1 MHKFGNRRDIDG
13 LRALAVIPVV
23 LFHFGI
29 SPFSGG
35 FVGVDVFFVI
45 SGFLITGILYREISA
60 GRFSFVNFWARRARR
75 ILPALS
81 VVLITTLALGWLLMT
96 DKDFSKLGRAV
107 RYQSMFISNMLFMRQ
122 DGYFQPASEL
132 NPLLHTWSLAVEE
145 QYYVVFPFL
154 IALLMRHFRHWRWML
169 FAVLLVSFTLNIF
182 YIAHKPE
189 VAFFS
194 LPTRAWEMLCGAM
207 LAVLPSSRRV
217 RPFHCQ
223 VVAVAGLI
231 AILTAIFTFDRNTS
245 FPGWAA
251 AVPVLGAVALIWSGA
266 QGPTYVGQ
274 VLSARI
280 LVWIGLLSYSLYLWH
295 WPIYVYANSI
305 SSDGIQPLEATGW
318 ILLSLGIAW
327 LSLRFIELPFRE
339 KRLVSGQGRMLIAGL
354 LAMAALGVSGSVI
367 RSADGFPHRLT
378 GEAQA
383 YAKARLWRA
392 GQLNCMLVTSD
403 KQLDRACLLGEKP
416 GISPSRM
423 VWGDSHAAALMP
435 GLQIAAAQAGEPVW
449 LYSMSACPPII
460 SEQPRKKCR
469 DFNDRTMEQ
478 IRLLHI
484 KDVMLASSWTLYMYV
499 REDGNKNM
507 LLAHN
512 DDPAQAEVRMA
523 EAIRARVAAIR
534 DAGAQVWLFKEVP
547 QQRKGSVDR
556 LISLSRIGRTSAAL
570 GRPLE
575 EHLAHERFLN
585 KLFDS
590 MSAADPGVHIID
602 PTPMMC
608 GTETCNIEVDGQA
621 RYRDDGHLSDTGGA
635 RLSPLFEPM
644 LRSKGGN

>member
-1 MHKFGNRRDIDG
+1 MHTFGNRRDIDG

-60 GRFSFVNFWARRARR
+60 GQFSFVDFWARRARR
-75 ILPALS
+75 ILPALT
-81 VVLITTLALGWLLMT
+81 VVLLATLALGWLLLT

-154 IALLMRHFRHWRWML
+154 IALLMRHLRHWRWML
-169 FAVLLVSFTLNIF
+169 FSILLLSFALNLF

-207 LAVLPSSRRV
+207 LAVLPGSKRV
-217 RPFHCQ
+217 RPWHYQ
-223 VVAVAGLI
+223 LMGIAGLI
-231 AILTAIFTFDRNTS
+231 AVLTAIFTFDRNTL

-251 AVPVLGAVALIWSGA
+251 ALPVLGAAALIWSGA
-266 QGPTYVGQ
+266 HGPTLTSKL
-274 VLSARI
+274 LSGRI
-280 LVWIGLLSYSLYLWH
+280 LVWVGLLSYSLYLWH
-295 WPIYVYANSI
+295 WPIYVYANAI
-305 SSDGIQPLEATGW
+305 SSDGIQPLEAMGW

-327 LSLRFIELPFRE
+327 SSLRFIELPFRE
-339 KRLVSGQGRMLIAGL
+339 KRWVAGQRPMLFVGV

-367 RSADGFPHRLT
+367 RSADGFPQRFV

-403 KQLDRACLLGEKP
+403 KQPDRACLLGEKA
-416 GISPSRM
+416 GTSPSRM

-435 GLQIAAAQAGEPVW
+435 GLQKAAAQAGEPVW
-449 LYSMSACPPII
+449 LYSMSACPPIV

-469 DFNDRTMEQ
+469 DFNNRTMEQ

-534 DAGAQVWLFKEVP
+534 DAGAEVWLFKEVP

-556 LISLSRIGRTSAAL
+556 LISLNRIGRSAAAL

-585 KLFDS
+585 NLFDS
-590 MSAADPGVHIID
+590 MSAADPGIHIID

-608 GTETCNIEVDGQA
+608 GTDTCNIEVDGQA

-635 RLSPLFEPM
+635 RLYPLFESM
-644 LRSKGGN
+644 LHSKAGN